1 MTYENAVRIPQLPPV
16 YRTVEHRD
24 FRELLQYAADTYGD
38 DCAFILKEKRATK
51 TSPAEYRRI
60 SFRELKRD
68 VDAFGTGLL
77 KSGLA
82 GKRFAII
89 GKNRYEWIVSYYAV
103 LCGLGICVPLDKGL
117 PCEELVSSLERSRCD
132 VLIFD
137 RDHSSLVR
145 QAAETGELSVETFIC
160 MDESDSSEPFRWI
173 LDKGYLALE
182 NGDTEYSRLPVD
194 PQAMSII
201 LFTSGTTNL
210 SKAVMLSQTNIL
222 SNIYSMLQV
231 EDIRRGD
238 INMAFL
244 PYHHTFGSTGQT
256 LMIAAGATTTFCDGL
271 KYIQKN
277 LAEYHVSVFVCVP
290 LLIEAMY
297 KRIINGIHK
306 QGKDKVFRRGLRI
319 SGILR
324 RLHIDR
330 RRRIFSDIIEQL
342 GGSLRFIISG
352 ASPLDPAAARGF
364 DAVGINVVQGYGMTE
379 ASPVLAA
386 ENPGNRRPGSIGKA
400 MPGVDLR
407 IIDTDAEGVGELVAR
422 GPNIMAGYYH
432 NPEETAAA
440 LADGWLHTGDLA
452 SMDRNGFLYIRGRRK
467 NVIVL
472 KNGKNVYPEELE
484 LRISD
489 LPYVRENMVY
499 SEPRH
504 RDGNDK
510 DLALCAKIVYEKAY
524 FRDHFGTWDP
534 DKIQTLIRR
543 DIDKMNDE
551 LPNYKHILRLTVT
564 DQEMAKTTTGK
575 VKRYVEVKPGSMI

>member
-1 MTYENAVRIPQLPPV
+1 MTYENAVRIPQLSPV

-210 SKAVMLSQTNIL
+210 SKAVMLNQRNIL
-222 SNIYSMLQV
+222 SNIYAMLQV

-238 INMAFL
+238 VNMAFL

-256 LMIAAGATTTFCDGL
+256 LMIAAGVTTAFCDGL

-277 LAEYHVSVFVCVP
+277 IAEYHVSVFVCVP

-297 KRIINGIHK
+297 KKIINGIHK
-306 QGKDKVFRRGLRI
+306 QEKDKVFRRGLRI

-422 GPNIMAGYYH
+422 GPNIMTGYYH
-432 NPEETAAA
+432 NPEETAAT
-440 LADGWLHTGDLA
+440 LTDGWLHTGDLA
-452 SMDRNGFLYIRGRRK
+452 SVDRDGFLYIRGRKK

-472 KNGKNVYPEELE
+472 KNGKNVYPEEIE

-489 LPYVRENMVY
+489 FPYVRENMVY
-499 SEPRH
+499 GEPRH
-504 RDGNDK
+504 RDSNDK
-510 DLALCAKIVYEKAY
+510 DLALCAKIVYDKAY

-534 DKIQTLIRR
+534 DKIQTLIHR

-575 VKRYVEVKPGSMI
+575 VKRYIESKSGSMV